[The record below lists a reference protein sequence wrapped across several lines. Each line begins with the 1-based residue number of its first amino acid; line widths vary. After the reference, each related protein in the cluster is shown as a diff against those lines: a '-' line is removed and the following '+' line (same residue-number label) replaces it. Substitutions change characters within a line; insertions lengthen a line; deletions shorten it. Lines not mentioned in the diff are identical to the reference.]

1 MKQQG
6 AYVKIISHKID
17 SYTVKIY
24 ASDLKGR
31 RTRWGDKV
39 IQIFSG
45 EKEVAQAVFAIE
57 GSKIPEPY
65 FEEGK
70 IFYFAPSSQF
80 EHVLSL
86 LRSSEPVYI
95 AWEPIH
101 DPKEP
106 KDGDAYFFTKPEQGD
121 KQ

>member
-1 MKQQG
+1 MC
-6 AYVKIISHKID
+6 VKVISHKID

-39 IQIFSG
+39 IHIYSG
-45 EKEVAQAVFAIE
+45 GREVAQAVFAIE

-65 FEEGK
+65 CVDDK
-70 IFYFAPSSQF
+70 IFFFGPSSQF
-80 EHVLSL
+80 EYVIGL
-86 LRSSEPVYI
+86 LQGPNPVTI
-95 AWEPIH
+95 VWEPIH

-106 KDGDAYFFTKPEQGD
+106 KDGDAYFYVEAVKSS
-121 KQ
+121 KQKKIT